1 MSELSRASGADPG
14 EELQPLAVS
23 SVRVVV
29 WGQVGWLVALAVIV
43 LTPALHEGS
52 RGWWPWVPV
61 AGLAIGL
68 FGYVYLR
75 RGRGNA
81 EGAS

>member
-1 MSELSRASGADPG
+1 MTESPRPSGAGPD

-23 SVRVVV
+23 SIRVVA
-29 WGQVGWLVALAVIV
+29 WGQLGWVVALAVILLV
-43 LTPALHEGS
+43 PQLHEGE
-52 RGWWPWVPV
+52 RDWWPWVPV
-61 AGLAIGL
+61 AGLGIGL

-81 EGAS
+81 EGA